1 MEIPNKAQW
10 QQSKKLYGIPDGL
23 SSVKM
28 GDAFQAWMVSET
40 ALRNKRDY
48 NGCLQEIEKL
58 VVTMMTYAKALK
70 AAKPDG
76 FKGKNPGEKLTNYTA
91 ANTKFKEIFGLVT
104 KSKATYLNFAKPIL
118 GVQDALKKAEAA
130 FKSLKNTSPQEA
142 WQKFYS
148 EQFRG
153 IALPLKVLAGV
164 NTDPGIKRGIIGFNS
179 HANLLNDMLGRA
191 TAPFS
196 GSEAFGHASTA
207 LSLLEGEVG
216 RK

>member
-1 MEIPNKAQW
+1 MSIPNKTQW
-10 QQSKKLYGIPDGL
+10 QEHKKNFGIPDGL

-28 GDAFQAWMVSET
+28 GDAFQAWIVSET

-70 AAKPDG
+70 AAKPESFG
-76 FKGKNPGEKLTNYTA
+76 GKNPGEKQTHYTG
-91 ANTKFKEIFGLVT
+91 ANAKFKEIFGEVT
-104 KSKATYLNFAKPIL
+104 KAKATYLNFAKPVL
-118 GVQDALKKAEAA
+118 GVQDALRKAESA
-130 FKSLKNTSPQEA
+130 FKGLKNTSPKEA

-179 HANLLNDMLGRA
+179 HANLLNDMLGKGS
-191 TAPFS
+191 APFN

-207 LSLLEGEVG
+207 LALLSGEVG